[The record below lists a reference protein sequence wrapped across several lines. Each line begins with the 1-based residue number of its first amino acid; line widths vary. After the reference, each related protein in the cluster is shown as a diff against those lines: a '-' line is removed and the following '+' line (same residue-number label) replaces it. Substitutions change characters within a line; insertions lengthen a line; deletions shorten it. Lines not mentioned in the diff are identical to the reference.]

1 MSGCQY
7 GFMTSGMYKVAGTR
21 QVQDLVTGQVPEILV
36 ENLHL
41 DGAGVASG
49 LNGSAQATQFDGP
62 IAHHTARE
70 QQIGGRNQPVADV
83 KAQDVAGG
91 RGDLRVD
98 LVGRR
103 IIEPKMTVRSINE
116 SEGTAWC
123 EWVDKSM

>member
-7 GFMTSGMYKVAGTR
+7 GFLTSGMFQVAGTHK
-21 QVQDLVTGQVPEILV
+21 VQDLVTGQVPEILV

-98 LVGRR
+98 LGVPPDVIDIEDHTHPSGVQTTKYAVR
-103 IIEPKMTVRSINE
+103 I
-116 SEGTAWC
+116 
-123 EWVDKSM
+123 